1 MENFKLQ
8 HYSQCI
14 LGVKT
19 CFPQGIL
26 GIKTFSSRY
35 IRNKNISSQDISGI
49 QTFHQ
54 NILGIK
60 TFPFK
65 IY

>member
-35 IRNKNISSQDISGI
+35 VRNKNITSQDISGI
-49 QTFHQ
+49 KTFH
-54 NILGIK
+54 
-60 TFPFK
+60 
-65 IY
+65 